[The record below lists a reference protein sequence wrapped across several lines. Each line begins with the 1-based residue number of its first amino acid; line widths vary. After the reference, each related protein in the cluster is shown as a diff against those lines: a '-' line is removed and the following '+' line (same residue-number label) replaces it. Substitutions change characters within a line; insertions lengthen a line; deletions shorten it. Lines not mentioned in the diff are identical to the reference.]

1 MNAILKPVPTETV
14 PAAEPDVI
22 TPSAYLEV
30 CAQAV
35 ESGAKTSM
43 AGILMAGQALVKARE
58 ALPADR
64 DFGQWREARLPWL
77 SRVMA
82 SHWMNVYRRFGD
94 TPVLN
99 NLTPTVAY
107 ALSAPSTSEEV
118 REAALKLA
126 EAGETLTV
134 ADVQT
139 LKHRLQ
145 QVEQTRDQLVQR
157 VEQMESRNRT
167 LDLNLTAASE
177 REQRSYRELVETQ
190 NKIADLA
197 KAQADAAIE
206 QARQEVQTGQ
216 QLIDELKAE
225 LEQRQRE
232 QRNAIRQ
239 GIQAGMTQRQN
250 ELQRLEQDIQQA
262 EAHLQDYR
270 QRLKQ
275 RTGDEHENQ
284 RLHIDAEKALRELMV
299 LGTTINMFEAPVI
312 YDVNQTLLERLKQCA
327 EAVVPLI
334 EQFQQNHGRQ
344 EKAVDAVVMPA

>member
-1 MNAILKPVPTETV
+1 MNAILKPVTTETV
-14 PAAEPDVI
+14 PVDESDVI

-64 DFGQWREARLPWL
+64 DFGQWRESRLPWL

-82 SHWMNVYRRFGD
+82 SHWMNVHRRFGD

-118 REAALKLA
+118 RDAAIKLA
-126 EAGETLTV
+126 ESGESITM
-134 ADVQT
+134 ADVQA
-139 LKHRLQ
+139 LKQQLQ
-145 QVEQTRDQLVQR
+145 QAEKTRDQLVQR
-157 VEQMESRNRT
+157 VEQAENRNQA
-167 LDLNLTAASE
+167 LDLNLAAASE
-177 REQRSYRELVETQ
+177 REQRSYRELVDTQ

-206 QARQEVQTGQ
+206 QARQEVQSGQ
-216 QLIDELKAE
+216 QLIDELKSE
-225 LEQRQRE
+225 LDKLQRE

-312 YDVNQTLLERLKQCA
+312 YDVNQALLDRLKQCA

>member
-1 MNAILKPVPTETV
+1 MTALKTFDQSQLPEDVQALLQGAAERIRVRLKRTAEDIIEIGHDLLLVKDRLEHGQFGVWLKAEFEFSDQTARRFMQVAERFGKSNNLLDFKPAIL
-14 PAAEPDVI
+14 
-22 TPSAYLEV
+22 
-30 CAQAV
+30 
-35 ESGAKTSM
+35 
-43 AGILMAGQALVKARE
+43 
-58 ALPADR
+58 
-64 DFGQWREARLPWL
+64 
-77 SRVMA
+77 
-82 SHWMNVYRRFGD
+82 
-94 TPVLN
+94 
-99 NLTPTVAY
+99 Y

-118 REAALKLA
+118 REAAVKLA
-126 EAGETLTV
+126 EAGETVTL
-134 ADVQT
+134 ADVQA
-139 LKHRLQ
+139 LKQQLQ
-145 QVEQTRDQLVQR
+145 QVEHTRDQLVQR
-157 VEQMESRNRT
+157 VEQVENRNRT
-167 LDLNLTAASE
+167 LDQNLTAASE

-206 QARQEVQTGQ
+206 QARQEVQSGQ
-216 QLIDELKAE
+216 HLIDELKSE
-225 LEQRQRE
+225 LDKLQRE

>member
-1 MNAILKPVPTETV
+1 MTALTTFDQSQLPEDVQALLHGAAERIRVRLKRTAEDIIEIGHDLLLVKDRLEHGQFGAWLQQEFEFSHSSALKFMRVAERFGKIAQSANLKPV
-14 PAAEPDVI
+14 
-22 TPSAYLEV
+22 
-30 CAQAV
+30 
-35 ESGAKTSM
+35 
-43 AGILMAGQALVKARE
+43 IL
-58 ALPADR
+58 
-64 DFGQWREARLPWL
+64 
-77 SRVMA
+77 
-82 SHWMNVYRRFGD
+82 
-94 TPVLN
+94 
-99 NLTPTVAY
+99 Y
-107 ALSAPSTSEEV
+107 ALSAPSTSDEV
-118 REAALKLA
+118 REAAIKLA
-126 EAGETLTV
+126 EAGETVSL
-134 ADVQT
+134 ADVQA
-139 LKHRLQ
+139 LKQQLQ
-145 QVEQTRDQLVQR
+145 QVEHTRDQLVQR
-157 VEQMESRNRT
+157 VEQMENRNRT
-167 LDLNLTAASE
+167 LDQNLVAASE

-206 QARQEVQTGQ
+206 QARQDVQSGQ
-216 QLIDELKAE
+216 HLIDELKSE
-225 LEQRQRE
+225 LEQLQRE

-312 YDVNQTLLERLKQCA
+312 YDVNQVLLERLKQCA

>member
-1 MNAILKPVPTETV
+1 MTALTTFDQSQLPEDVQALLHGAAERIRVRLKRTAEDIIEIGHDLLLVKDRLEYGQFGAWLQQEFEFSHSSALKFMRVAERFGKIAQSANLKPV
-14 PAAEPDVI
+14 
-22 TPSAYLEV
+22 
-30 CAQAV
+30 
-35 ESGAKTSM
+35 
-43 AGILMAGQALVKARE
+43 IL
-58 ALPADR
+58 
-64 DFGQWREARLPWL
+64 
-77 SRVMA
+77 
-82 SHWMNVYRRFGD
+82 
-94 TPVLN
+94 
-99 NLTPTVAY
+99 Y
-107 ALSAPSTSEEV
+107 ALSAPSTSDEV

-126 EAGETLTV
+126 EAGETVTL
-134 ADVQT
+134 ADVQA
-139 LKHRLQ
+139 LKQQLQ
-145 QVEQTRDQLVQR
+145 QVEHTRDQLVQR

-167 LDLNLTAASE
+167 LDQNLAAASE

-197 KAQADAAIE
+197 QEQSNAAIE
-206 QARQEVQTGQ
+206 QARQEVQSGQ
-216 QLIDELKAE
+216 NLIDELKHE
-225 LEQRQRE
+225 LEQLQRE

-270 QRLKQ
+270 QLLKQ

-312 YDVNQTLLERLKQCA
+312 YDVNQVLLDRLKQCA

-344 EKAVDAVVMPA
+344 EKTVDAVVMPA